1 MPLPFESVFDE
12 LLNRPGLLKLLW
24 LTFFAHR
31 ELNDFPEITEQLIG
45 DWDSAR
51 WGQHVTITFDDPYH
65 VLKGYLFTLPA
76 LDGTFIDR
84 ALVHVPGTYK
94 DEGEAWFY
102 TLKHLAT
109 IAVTTELEPSL

>member
-1 MPLPFESVFDE
+1 MNSAFDDVF
-12 LLNRPGLLKLLW
+12 RGLSENEKLTKFLW
-24 LTFFAHR
+24 LTFFAGR
-31 ELNDFPEITEQLIG
+31 ELADFPEITEQLIG
-45 DWDSAR
+45 DWDNAT

-109 IAVTTELEPSL
+109 VAITIELEPSL